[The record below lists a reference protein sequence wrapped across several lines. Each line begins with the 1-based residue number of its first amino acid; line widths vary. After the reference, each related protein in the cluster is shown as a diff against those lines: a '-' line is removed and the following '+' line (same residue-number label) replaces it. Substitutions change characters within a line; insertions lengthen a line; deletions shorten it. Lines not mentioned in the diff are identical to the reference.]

1 MKTSSGLT
9 FYDWETL
16 DLVRR
21 IEVVPRCVFFFLF
34 KFILPSTFNHHND
47 FRFYRNIFWN
57 ETGNLVCLATD
68 DCYFILRVDTGAI
81 QTAIDAKQGL
91 GEDGLE
97 DAFEVRLLSLSLYQK
112 HMIRNVS
119 NFIKKNN
126 LFDNAQVLGEVNE
139 QVKTGIWVGD
149 CFIYTNSV
157 NRINYYV
164 GGEIVTISHLDR
176 TMYLL
181 GYVAKDNR

>member
-1 MKTSSGLT
+1 MIRLR
-9 FYDWETL
+9 ETN
-16 DLVRR
+16 VT
-21 IEVVPRCVFFFLF
+21 ILF
-34 KFILPSTFNHHND
+34 C
-47 FRFYRNIFWN
+47 RNIFWN

-81 QTAIDAKQGL
+81 QTAIDSKQGL

-97 DAFEVRLLSLSLYQK
+97 DAFEVSFFFVLFASPMLPSSKRFILSHK
-112 HMIRNVS
+112 
-119 NFIKKNN
+119 
-126 LFDNAQVLGEVNE
+126 QVLGEVNE
-139 QVKTGIWVGD
+139 QVKTGVWVGD

-181 GYVAKDNR
+181 GYVAKDNRYVG

>member
-1 MKTSSGLT
+1 M
-9 FYDWETL
+9 
-16 DLVRR
+16 
-21 IEVVPRCVFFFLF
+21 
-34 KFILPSTFNHHND
+34 
-47 FRFYRNIFWN
+47 
-57 ETGNLVCLATD
+57 ATD
-68 DCYFILRVDTGAI
+68 ECYFILRVDTGAI

-97 DAFEVRLLSLSLYQK
+97 DAFEVSFFCDLTERSND
-112 HMIRNVS
+112 RNV
-119 NFIKKNN
+119 N
-126 LFDNAQVLGEVNE
+126 DMVQVLGEVNE

>member
-1 MKTSSGLT
+1 MPSLCVELVFNGFSFSSIY
-9 FYDWETL
+9 FA
-16 DLVRR
+16 
-21 IEVVPRCVFFFLF
+21 
-34 KFILPSTFNHHND
+34 
-47 FRFYRNIFWN
+47 RNVFWN

-68 DCYFILRVDTGAI
+68 DCYFILQVDTGAI
-81 QTAIDAKQGL
+81 AAALESKQGL

-97 DAFEVRLLSLSLYQK
+97 DAFDVLSEIS
-112 HMIRNVS
+112 
-119 NFIKKNN
+119 
-126 LFDNAQVLGEVNE
+126 E

>member
-1 MKTSSGLT
+1 MLGVRTLAGLS
-9 FYDWETL
+9 FFDWETL

-21 IEVVPRCVFFFLF
+21 IDVQPKYVEMNSFHMSAYSFNTFFY
-34 KFILPSTFNHHND
+34 SNCC
-47 FRFYRNIFWN
+47 RNIFWN

-68 DCYFILRVDTGAI
+68 ECYFILRVDTAAI
-81 QTAIDAKQGL
+81 TVAIDSKQGL
-91 GEDGLE
+91 GDDGIE
-97 DAFEVRLLSLSLYQK
+97 EAF
-112 HMIRNVS
+112 
-119 NFIKKNN
+119 
-126 LFDNAQVLGEVNE
+126 DVLGEISE

-181 GYVAKDNR
+181 GYVSKDNR